1 MDMSESKVIADLLHQ
16 IERLSSQGVGTFL
29 TSDEVATLTGRKT
42 KSRQIEALR
51 RMGVAFFINDI
62 GHPVIARSVIEGK
75 KAVAPEKPKWVPK
88 VLRTG

>member
-1 MDMSESKVIADLLHQ
+1 MDLSESKLIADLLHQ

-51 RMGVAFFINDI
+51 RMGVAFVINDI

-75 KAVAPEKPKWVPK
+75 KAVATEKPKWVPK
-88 VLRTG
+88 VLSTG